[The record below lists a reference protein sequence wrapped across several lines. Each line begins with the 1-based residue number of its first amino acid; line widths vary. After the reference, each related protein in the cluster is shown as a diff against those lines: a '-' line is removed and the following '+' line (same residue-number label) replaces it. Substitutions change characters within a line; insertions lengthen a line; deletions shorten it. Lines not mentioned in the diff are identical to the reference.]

1 MVDWERTVLRVA
13 YDEMYHLA
21 SVCNLLFAIGGGP
34 QFGWPNF
41 PQPTETS
48 LVEEEFYYPFDF
60 QVERFNDNTLYRFVV
75 FQLPE
80 GETPPEPPEQPDLE
94 GIGLRAPPDPLAYS
108 HMGELYDQIGEGLER
123 IPEEVLFVDPRPYQD
138 VEEDWRSRMKMHVV
152 KDLRSAQEAIE
163 AIVIESEGFTGRL
176 RGLPLRP
183 LPEDS
188 RGVTRR
194 TAEGPTFRACSPG
207 HAQPADEE
215 AQRR

>member
-1 MVDWERTVLRVA
+1 
-13 YDEMYHLA
+13 
-21 SVCNLLFAIGGGP
+21 
-34 QFGWPNF
+34 
-41 PQPTETS
+41 
-48 LVEEEFYYPFDF
+48 
-60 QVERFNDNTLYRFVV
+60 
-75 FQLPE
+75 
-80 GETPPEPPEQPDLE
+80 
-94 GIGLRAPPDPLAYS
+94 
-108 HMGELYDQIGEGLER
+108 
-123 IPEEVLFVDPRPYQD
+123 
-138 VEEDWRSRMKMHVV
+138 MKMHVV